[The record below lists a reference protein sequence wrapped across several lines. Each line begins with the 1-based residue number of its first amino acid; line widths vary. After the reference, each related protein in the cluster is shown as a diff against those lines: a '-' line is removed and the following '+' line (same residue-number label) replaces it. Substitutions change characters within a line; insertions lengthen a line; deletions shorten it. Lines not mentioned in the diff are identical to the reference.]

1 MAEKKNFW
9 TQVISTMNSVVKFG
23 SVSPDKQSIETMR
36 VVANDSRHHF
46 IMNETLK
53 SSVLMSPGKT
63 TIQCGEDV
71 KRDDRALT
79 IRSENGDILIDAK
92 HGRIKIQA
100 KNIEFVATSDRPEE
114 ANIEFRPDNDFE
126 VTKCRDFV
134 VNSTRN
140 ARIDAQTL
148 LGLKGHKQVHV
159 VTELFRGISAC
170 AMYDKKKSVA
180 ETVLGNLN
188 I

>member
-9 TQVISTMNSVVKFG
+9 TQVISSMNAVVKFG
-23 SVSPDKQSIETMR
+23 SISPDKQSIETMR

-71 KRDDRALT
+71 KRDDRALS
-79 IRSENGDILIDAK
+79 IRSKNGDILIDAT

-126 VTKCRDFV
+126 VTKCRDFI

-140 ARIDAQTL
+140 ARIDAQNL
-148 LGLKGHKQVHV
+148 LGLKSHKEMHFI
-159 VTELFRGISAC
+159 TSLFKGVSAITLKGKGIT
-170 AMYDKKKSVA
+170 DKK
-180 ETVLGNLN
+180 LGDL
-188 I
+188 

>member
-9 TQVISTMNSVVKFG
+9 TQVISTMNAVVKFG
-23 SVSPDKQSIETMR
+23 SVSPDKQSIETLR
-36 VVANDSRHHF
+36 VVGNDARHHF
-46 IMNETLK
+46 IMDETLK

-71 KRDDRALT
+71 KRDDRALS
-79 IRSENGDILIDAK
+79 IRSKNGDILIDAT

-126 VTKCRDFV
+126 VTKCRDFI

-140 ARIDAQTL
+140 ARIDAQNL
-148 LGLKGHKQVHV
+148 LGLKSHKEMHFI
-159 VTELFRGISAC
+159 TSLFKGVSAITLKGKGIT
-170 AMYDKKKSVA
+170 DKK
-180 ETVLGNLN
+180 LGDL
-188 I
+188 

>member
-9 TQVISTMNSVVKFG
+9 TQVISTMNAVVKFG

-71 KRDDRALT
+71 KRDDRALS
-79 IRSENGDILIDAK
+79 IRSKNGDILIDAV

-100 KNIEFVATSDRPEE
+100 KNIEFVATSDKPEE
-114 ANIEFRPDNDFE
+114 GNIEFRPTNDFE

-140 ARIDAQTL
+140 ARIDAQNL
-148 LGLKGHKQVHV
+148 LGLKSHKEMHFI
-159 VTELFRGISAC
+159 TSLFKGVSAITLKDKGIKDA
-170 AMYDKKKSVA
+170 K
-180 ETVLGNLN
+180 LGDL
-188 I
+188 

>member
-9 TQVISTMNSVVKFG
+9 TQVISTMNAVVKFG

-36 VVANDSRHHF
+36 VVGNDSRHHF

-71 KRDDRALT
+71 KRDDRALS
-79 IRSENGDILIDAK
+79 IRSKNGDILIDAV
-92 HGRIKIQA
+92 HGRIEIQA
-100 KNIEFVATSDRPEE
+100 KNIEFVATSDKPEE
-114 ANIEFRPDNDFE
+114 GNIEFRSTNDFE

-140 ARIDAQTL
+140 ARIDAQNL
-148 LGLKGHKQVHV
+148 LGLKSHKQMHFI
-159 VTELFRGISAC
+159 TSLFKGVSAITLGKDGIT
-170 AMYDKKKSVA
+170 DKK
-180 ETVLGNLN
+180 LGDL
-188 I
+188 

>member
-9 TQVISTMNSVVKFG
+9 TQVISTMNAVVKFG

-36 VVANDSRHHF
+36 VVGNDSRHHF

-71 KRDDRALT
+71 KRDDRALS
-79 IRSENGDILIDAK
+79 IRSKNGDILIDAV

-100 KNIEFVATSDRPEE
+100 KNIEFVATSDKPEE
-114 ANIEFRPDNDFE
+114 GNIEFRSTNDFE

-140 ARIDAQTL
+140 ARIDAQNL
-148 LGLKGHKQVHV
+148 LGLKSHKQMHFI
-159 VTELFRGISAC
+159 TSLFKGVSAITLGKDGIT
-170 AMYDKKKSVA
+170 DKK
-180 ETVLGNLN
+180 LGDL
-188 I
+188 

>member
-9 TQVISTMNSVVKFG
+9 TQVISTMNAVVKFG

-71 KRDDRALT
+71 KRDDRALS
-79 IRSENGDILIDAK
+79 IRSENGDILIDAV

-114 ANIEFRPDNDFE
+114 GNIEFRAQNDLE
-126 VTKCRDFV
+126 VQECRDFI
-134 VNSTRN
+134 VNSSRN
-140 ARIDAQTL
+140 ARINAETL
-148 LGLKGHKQVHV
+148 LGLKGEKQMHFI
-159 VTELFRGISAC
+159 TSLFKGVSAITLNDRGIVPKDA
-170 AMYDKKKSVA
+170 K
-180 ETVLGNLN
+180 LGDL
-188 I
+188 

>member
-9 TQVISTMNSVVKFG
+9 TQVISSMNAVVKFG
-23 SVSPDKQSIETMR
+23 SVSPDKQSIETLR
-36 VVANDSRHHF
+36 VVGNDARHHF
-46 IMNETLK
+46 IMDETLK
-53 SSVLMSPGKT
+53 SSVLNSPGKT
-63 TIQCGEDV
+63 TLKCGTDV

-79 IRSENGDILIDAK
+79 IRSENGDILIAAE

-140 ARIDAQTL
+140 ARIDAQNL
-148 LGLKGHKQVHV
+148 LGLKSHK
-159 VTELFRGISAC
+159 ELHFITSLFKGVSAITLKGKGIT
-170 AMYDKKKSVA
+170 DKK
-180 ETVLGNLN
+180 LGDL
-188 I
+188 

>member
-9 TQVISTMNSVVKFG
+9 TQVISSMNAVVKFG
-23 SVSPDKQSIETMR
+23 SVSSDKQSIETLR
-36 VVANDSRHHF
+36 VVGNDSRHHF
-46 IMNETLK
+46 IMDETLK
-53 SSVLMSPGKT
+53 SSVLNSPGKT
-63 TIQCGEDV
+63 TLKCGTDV

-79 IRSENGDILIDAK
+79 IRSENGDILIDAV

-100 KNIEFVATSDRPEE
+100 KNIEFVATSDKPEE
-114 ANIEFRPDNDFE
+114 GNIEFRSQNDFE
-126 VTKCRDFV
+126 VHQCRDFV
-134 VNSTRN
+134 VNSSRN
-140 ARIDAQTL
+140 ARIDAENL

-159 VTELFRGISAC
+159 ITELFRGISAC
-170 AMYDKKKSVA
+170 TMYDKKTSVA

>member
-9 TQVISTMNSVVKFG
+9 TQVISSMNAVVKFG
-23 SVSPDKQSIETMR
+23 SVSPDKQSIETLR
-36 VVANDSRHHF
+36 VVGNDARHHF
-46 IMNETLK
+46 IMDETLK
-53 SSVLMSPGKT
+53 SSVLNSPGKT
-63 TIQCGEDV
+63 TLKCGTDV

-79 IRSENGDILIDAK
+79 IRSENGDILIAAE

-114 ANIEFRPDNDFE
+114 ANIEFRSDNDFE

-140 ARIDAQTL
+140 ARIDAQNL
-148 LGLKGHKQVHV
+148 LGLKSHKEMHFI
-159 VTELFRGISAC
+159 TSLFKGVSAITLKGKGIT
-170 AMYDKKKSVA
+170 DKK
-180 ETVLGNLN
+180 LGDL
-188 I
+188 

>member
-9 TQVISTMNSVVKFG
+9 TQVISTMNAVVKFG

-79 IRSENGDILIDAK
+79 IRSENGDILIDAV

-100 KNIEFVATSDRPEE
+100 KNIEFVSTSDRPEE
-114 ANIEFRPDNDFE
+114 GNIEFRPQNDFE

-140 ARIDAQTL
+140 ARIDAQNL
-148 LGLKGHKQVHV
+148 LGLKSHKEMHFI
-159 VTELFRGISAC
+159 TSLFKGVSAITLKGKGIT
-170 AMYDKKKSVA
+170 DKK
-180 ETVLGNLN
+180 LGDL
-188 I
+188 

>member
-9 TQVISTMNSVVKFG
+9 TQVISTMNAVVKFG

-71 KRDDRALT
+71 KRDDRALS
-79 IRSENGDILIDAK
+79 IRSENGDILIAAE

-100 KNIEFVATSDRPEE
+100 KNIEFVATSDKPEE
-114 ANIEFRPDNDFE
+114 GNIEFRSTNDFE

-140 ARIDAQTL
+140 ARIDAQNL
-148 LGLKGHKQVHV
+148 LGLKSHKQMHFI
-159 VTELFRGISAC
+159 TSLFKGVSAITLKDKGIKDA
-170 AMYDKKKSVA
+170 K
-180 ETVLGNLN
+180 LGDL
-188 I
+188 

>member
-9 TQVISTMNSVVKFG
+9 TQVISTMNAVVKFG

-71 KRDDRALT
+71 KRDDRALS
-79 IRSENGDILIDAK
+79 IRSENGDILIAAE

-114 ANIEFRPDNDFE
+114 GNIEFRPQNDFE

-140 ARIDAQTL
+140 ARIDAQNL
-148 LGLKGHKQVHV
+148 LGLKSHKEMHFI
-159 VTELFRGISAC
+159 TSLFKGVSAITLKGKGIKNA
-170 AMYDKKKSVA
+170 K
-180 ETVLGNLN
+180 LGDL
-188 I
+188 

>member
-9 TQVISTMNSVVKFG
+9 TQVISTMNAVVKFG

-71 KRDDRALT
+71 KRDDRALS
-79 IRSENGDILIDAK
+79 IRSKNGDILIDAT

-100 KNIEFVATSDRPEE
+100 KNIEFVAKSDRPEE
-114 ANIEFRPDNDFE
+114 GNIEFRSDNDFE
-126 VTKCRDFV
+126 VTKCRDFI

-140 ARIDAQTL
+140 ARIDAQNL
-148 LGLKGHKQVHV
+148 LGLKSHKEMHFI
-159 VTELFRGISAC
+159 TSLFKGVSAITLKGKGIT
-170 AMYDKKKSVA
+170 DKK
-180 ETVLGNLN
+180 LGDL
-188 I
+188 

>member
-9 TQVISTMNSVVKFG
+9 TQVISTMNAVVKFG

-71 KRDDRALT
+71 KRDDRALS
-79 IRSENGDILIDAK
+79 IRSKNGDILIDAV

-114 ANIEFRPDNDFE
+114 GNIEFRAQNDLE
-126 VTKCRDFV
+126 VQECRDFI
-134 VNSTRN
+134 VNSGRN
-140 ARIDAQTL
+140 TTISAVSL
-148 LGLKGHKQVHV
+148 LGLKGNKQIHIITSLFKGVAA
-159 VTELFRGISAC
+159 VTLNDRG
-170 AMYDKKKSVA
+170 
-180 ETVLGNLN
+180 
-188 I
+188 

>member
-9 TQVISTMNSVVKFG
+9 TQVISTMNAVVKFG
-23 SVSPDKQSIETMR
+23 SVRPDKQSIETMR

-71 KRDDRALT
+71 KRDDRALS
-79 IRSENGDILIDAK
+79 IRSKNGDILIDAV

-100 KNIEFVATSDRPEE
+100 KNIEFVATSDKPEE
-114 ANIEFRPDNDFE
+114 GNIEFRPTNDFE

-140 ARIDAQTL
+140 ARIDAQNL
-148 LGLKGHKQVHV
+148 LGLKSHKQMHF
-159 VTELFRGISAC
+159 VTSLFKGVSAITLGKGGIT
-170 AMYDKKKSVA
+170 DKK
-180 ETVLGNLN
+180 LGDL
-188 I
+188 

>member
-9 TQVISTMNSVVKFG
+9 TQVISSMNAVVKFG
-23 SVSPDKQSIETMR
+23 SVSPDKQSIETLR
-36 VVANDSRHHF
+36 VVGNDSRHHF

-71 KRDDRALT
+71 KRDDRALS
-79 IRSENGDILIDAK
+79 IRSKNGDILIDAV
-92 HGRIKIQA
+92 HGRIRIQA
-100 KNIEFVATSDRPEE
+100 KNIEFVATSDKPEE
-114 ANIEFRPDNDFE
+114 GNIEFRSTNDFE

-140 ARIDAQTL
+140 ARIDAQNL
-148 LGLKGHKQVHV
+148 LGLKSHKQMHF
-159 VTELFRGISAC
+159 VTSLFKGVSAITLGKGGIT
-170 AMYDKKKSVA
+170 DKK
-180 ETVLGNLN
+180 LGDL
-188 I
+188 

>member
-9 TQVISTMNSVVKFG
+9 TQVISTMNAVVKFG

-71 KRDDRALT
+71 KRDDRALS
-79 IRSENGDILIDAK
+79 IRSKNGDILIDAV

-114 ANIEFRPDNDFE
+114 GNIEFRPQNDFE

-140 ARIDAQTL
+140 ARIDAQNL
-148 LGLKGHKQVHV
+148 LGLKSHKQMHF
-159 VTELFRGISAC
+159 VTSLFKGVSAITLKGKGIT
-170 AMYDKKKSVA
+170 DKK
-180 ETVLGNLN
+180 LGDL
-188 I
+188 

>member
-9 TQVISTMNSVVKFG
+9 TQVISSMNAVVKFG

-46 IMNETLK
+46 IMDETLK

-79 IRSENGDILIDAK
+79 IRSENGDILIDAV

-100 KNIEFVATSDRPEE
+100 KNIEFVATSDKPEE
-114 ANIEFRPDNDFE
+114 GNIEFRAQNDLE
-126 VTKCRDFV
+126 VQECRDFI
-134 VNSTRN
+134 VNSSRN
-140 ARIDAQTL
+140 ARINAETL
-148 LGLKGHKQVHV
+148 LGLKGEKQIHLI
-159 VTELFRGISAC
+159 TSLFKGVSAITLNDKGIAPKD
-170 AMYDKKKSVA
+170 AK
-180 ETVLGNLN
+180 LGDL
-188 I
+188 

>member
-9 TQVISTMNSVVKFG
+9 TQVISSMNAVVKFG

-36 VVANDSRHHF
+36 VAANDSRHHF
-46 IMNETLK
+46 FMNETLK

-71 KRDDRALT
+71 KRDDRALS
-79 IRSENGDILIDAK
+79 IRSKNGDILIAAE

-114 ANIEFRPDNDFE
+114 GNIEFKAQNDLE
-126 VTKCRDFV
+126 VQECRDFI
-134 VNSTRN
+134 VNSSRN
-140 ARIDAQTL
+140 ARISKNSSKNEKESKTNFQKEH
-148 LGLKGHKQVHV
+148 G
-159 VTELFRGISAC
+159 
-170 AMYDKKKSVA
+170 
-180 ETVLGNLN
+180 
-188 I
+188 

>member
-9 TQVISTMNSVVKFG
+9 TQVISTMNAVVKFG

-71 KRDDRALT
+71 KRDDRALS
-79 IRSENGDILIDAK
+79 IRSKNGDILIDAT

-100 KNIEFVATSDRPEE
+100 KNIEFVAKSDRPEE
-114 ANIEFRPDNDFE
+114 GNIEFRPDNDFE
-126 VTKCRDFV
+126 VTKCRDFI

-140 ARIDAQTL
+140 ARIDAQNL
-148 LGLKGHKQVHV
+148 LGLKSHKEMHFI
-159 VTELFRGISAC
+159 TSLFKGVSAITLKGKGIT
-170 AMYDKKKSVA
+170 DKK
-180 ETVLGNLN
+180 LGDL
-188 I
+188 

>member
-9 TQVISTMNSVVKFG
+9 TQVISSMNAVVKFG

-71 KRDDRALT
+71 KRDDRALS
-79 IRSENGDILIDAK
+79 IRSKNGDILIAAE

-114 ANIEFRPDNDFE
+114 ANIEFRSDNDFE

-140 ARIDAQTL
+140 ARIDAQNL
-148 LGLKGHKQVHV
+148 LGLKSHK
-159 VTELFRGISAC
+159 ELHFITSLFKGVSAITLKDKGGIKDA
-170 AMYDKKKSVA
+170 K
-180 ETVLGNLN
+180 LGDL
-188 I
+188 